1 MCDKILKIV
10 VRANNITLLAPN
22 PRLLTNAERQKR
34 PRRRPGGSTDY
45 GAATDYK
52 QTGTFSLLL
61 SKARRQRNFNLK
73 IFCHLKTKN

>member
-34 PRRRPGGSTDY
+34 PRRPGGSKDY

-52 QTGTFSLLL
+52 ETSAFNVFLSLFVRT
-61 SKARRQRNFNLK
+61 ATDFNRK
-73 IFCHLKTKN
+73 YFVK

>member
-1 MCDKILKIV
+1 MSVTYLISDTAKLANIFSQMCDKILKIV

-34 PRRRPGGSTDY
+34 PRRPGGSKDY

-52 QTGTFSLLL
+52 ETRPF
-61 SKARRQRNFNLK
+61 
-73 IFCHLKTKN
+73 

>member
-22 PRLLTNAERQKR
+22 PRLLINAERQK
-34 PRRRPGGSTDY
+34 PPHRPGGSTNY

-52 QTGTFSLLL
+52 ETRPF
-61 SKARRQRNFNLK
+61 
-73 IFCHLKTKN
+73 

>member
-22 PRLLTNAERQKR
+22 PRLLSNAERQKR
-34 PRRRPGGSTDY
+34 PRRPGGSKDY

-52 QTGTFSLLL
+52 ETRPF
-61 SKARRQRNFNLK
+61 
-73 IFCHLKTKN
+73 